1 MRKSFPYEKFL
12 NNDNFYTHE
21 EIENEFGSRLN
32 SSFASSL
39 IIKNEDLFLS
49 YKNCNVLEDI
59 IIVKLKDEKRVNK
72 KLIHDILSDEGMY
85 RYIQTNLDNS
95 LGIILKIHYV
105 IDDSS
110 YDSIILTRAEL
121 INAINQIVDELSQKE
136 KMRFAMIESIART
149 YSCEQ
154 KYNNYKHEVIV
165 DGTILE
171 VPASILLKL
180 LTCDEV
186 TFEKFLNGI
195 ENFGYDKE
203 CLTYSLVDFVSRER
217 ILEKYSFPESVN
229 KRYESIRSYKLIDF
243 ESLNHNRIKNDIG
256 KDGESV
262 IDKVTL
268 SEELLTYLNE
278 GIDKTYSN
286 LEKVIYYYI
295 KLCEALTYDENYFS
309 SEAASILSIHES
321 TDNINSLSLNNNQ
334 VVKYDFM
341 VVFASIL
348 SSLQIAYTLDQNLM
362 AGIPSSGPMLTFRY
376 GEYLVSLNTISV
388 PSQSDLVNVKIND
401 EVINL
406 VCTNKNETTKK
417 KFKELTNRIYEDI
430 NNKREKDKTFK
441 EALEFYK
448 NTYVD
453 KSVSIQER
461 IYVLL
466 LEITRSNLKGIDAI
480 GYEKKLIDNL
490 FGDSNKVVVSYLC
503 KETRNNYLT
512 PVTIISIND
521 NNGYIYFMVD
531 HDAPSSV
538 TKVTQTELTNILGLG
553 GIYYVDDQKIPG
565 INNSVGE
572 KYVR

>member
-1 MRKSFPYEKFL
+1 MSKSFPYEKFL
-12 NNDNFYTHE
+12 NKDNFYTHE
-21 EIENEFGSRLN
+21 EIENEFGSRLT

-49 YKNCNVLEDI
+49 YKNSDVLEDT
-59 IIVKLKDEKRVNK
+59 IVIKLKDEKKVNK
-72 KLIHDILSDEGMY
+72 KLIHDSLTDEGMY

-95 LGIILKIHYV
+95 LGIILKVHYV
-105 IDDSS
+105 IDSSS
-110 YDSIILTRAEL
+110 YDSIILTRAEF
-121 INAINQIVDELSQKE
+121 ISAVNQIVDELSQKE

-154 KYNNYKHEVIV
+154 KYSNYTHQVFV
-165 DGTILE
+165 DGTIME
-171 VPASILLKL
+171 VPASTLLKL

-186 TFEKFLNGI
+186 TFEKFLSGI

-229 KRYESIRSYKLIDF
+229 KRYESIRSFSLIDF

-268 SEELLTYLNE
+268 SEELRAFLND

-286 LEKVIYYYI
+286 LEKVVYYYI
-295 KLCEALTYDENYFS
+295 KLCEVLSYDENYFS
-309 SEAASILSIHES
+309 SESTSILSTHES
-321 TDNINSLSLNNNQ
+321 IDNINSLSLNNNQ

-341 VVFASIL
+341 VAFASIL

-362 AGIPSSGPMLTFRY
+362 AGLPSSGPMLTFRY
-376 GEYLVSLNTISV
+376 GEYLISLNTISV
-388 PSQSDLVNVKIND
+388 PNQSDLVNVKIND

-417 KFKELTNRIYEDI
+417 KFQELLERIYNDVNI
-430 NNKREKDKTFK
+430 KRQKDKTFK
-441 EALEFYK
+441 ESLETYK
-448 NTYVD
+448 SAYAD
-453 KSVSIQER
+453 KTVSIQER
-461 IYVLL
+461 LYVLL
-466 LEITRSNLKGIDAI
+466 LEITRTNLKGIDAI
-480 GYEKKLIDNL
+480 GYEKKIIDNL
-490 FGDSNKVVVSYLC
+490 FGDTNKVVVTYLC
-503 KETRNNYLT
+503 KEARNNYLT
-512 PVTIISIND
+512 PVTIISVND
-521 NNGYIYFMVD
+521 NNEYIYFMVD
-531 HDAPSSV
+531 HDTPSSV
-538 TKVTQTELTNILGLG
+538 IKVTSGELTNILGLG
-553 GIYYVDDQKIPG
+553 GIYYVSDEKIPG
-565 INNSVGE
+565 INSSVGE